1 MWAAGRGWHSPVS
14 HPGVTLAGS
23 LCVVLWQEA
32 PAARPLR
39 DPNHPALAGFLLLR
53 GVHKDVVPRAERQ
66 FIHIL
71 GFVLEQDPQGL
82 ERRRESSG
90 LK

>member
-1 MWAAGRGWHSPVS
+1 MS

-23 LCVVLWQEA
+23 LCVVLRQEA

-39 DPNHPALAGFLLLR
+39 DPDHPALAGFLLLR
-53 GVHKDVVPRAERQ
+53 GVHKDVVPGAERQ
-66 FIHIL
+66 LIHVL

-82 ERRRESSG
+82 ERRQESSG
-90 LK
+90 LE

>member
-1 MWAAGRGWHSPVS
+1 MS

-32 PAARPLR
+32 PAARQLR

-53 GVHKDVVPRAERQ
+53 GVHKDVVPRAECQ